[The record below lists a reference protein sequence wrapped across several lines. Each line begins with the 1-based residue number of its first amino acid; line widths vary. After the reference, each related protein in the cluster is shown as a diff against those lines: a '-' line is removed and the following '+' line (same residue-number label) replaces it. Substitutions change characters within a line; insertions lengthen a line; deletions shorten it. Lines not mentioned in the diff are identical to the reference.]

1 MIRTASP
8 SHVNK
13 GVIPLALGALG
24 VVFGD
29 IGTSPIYAFNE
40 SAKNGDGRVAD
51 VLGVASLIFW
61 TLTIVVSVKYLV
73 VVLRAD
79 NHGEG
84 GILALFSL
92 LPAKIRSARKGTSA
106 AIVFMVLIAAAFL
119 FADGLLTPAISV
131 LSATEGLK
139 AINPDLAQF
148 AVPATVVILILLF
161 FIQFRGTNFV
171 GKVFGPVTLVWFV
184 VIGGL
189 GLNQVIL
196 NPSALGG
203 LNPVYA
209 VEFVARNGLGTF
221 IIMSSVI
228 LAVTG
233 AEALYADLG
242 HFGKR
247 PIRVAWFGL
256 VAVALV
262 LSYLGQA
269 ALVLR
274 DPGSRGN
281 AFFGQVEG
289 QWPTIL
295 LVILA
300 TLATIIASQA
310 LISGV
315 ASLTNQAIRIG
326 LMSRMKVVHTS
337 SEHAGQI
344 YVPLVNALLGF
355 GSVVLVIIFQ
365 TSAALAGAYAFAI
378 AGVMLIT
385 TIALFWVARDVW
397 KWSPWLRFPLL
408 GLFLVFDISFLVATS
423 TKIPEGAWLSLCIGF
438 VVASVMWIWRKGR
451 FLLNERLKQTAMT
464 WRQVSIARKSSAV
477 AITAT
482 TGIYLSAFSDMVPQ
496 SLEEQIRVLH
506 SMPEKIV
513 IVNVVTT
520 EKPYSRKK
528 PEFKKHNDYVSFV
541 AVYAGFMEIVNLPR
555 ALRSQALEGLIDEKD
570 ATYFVASRKFVNP
583 PKESLNRI
591 EGFIFAAMH
600 RNSALA
606 SDYFRLPANRVI
618 NFSVS
623 MEK

>member
-1 MIRTASP
+1 VNDASLVRSTQQP
-8 SHVNK
+8 TGWVAGGGR
-13 GVIPLALGALG
+13 GVSVASRHAAG
-24 VVFGD
+24 VH
-29 IGTSPIYAFNE
+29 
-40 SAKNGDGRVAD
+40 
-51 VLGVASLIFW
+51 GVAG
-61 TLTIVVSVKYLV
+61 
-73 VVLRAD
+73 VLLGTRA
-79 NHGEG
+79 GVLWG
-84 GILALFSL
+84 TRAAIRA
-92 LPAKIRSARKGTSA
+92 IRS
-106 AIVFMVLIAAAFL
+106 
-119 FADGLLTPAISV
+119 
-131 LSATEGLK
+131 E
-139 AINPDLAQF
+139 
-148 AVPATVVILILLF
+148 
-161 FIQFRGTNFV
+161 
-171 GKVFGPVTLVWFV
+171 
-184 VIGGL
+184 
-189 GLNQVIL
+189 
-196 NPSALGG
+196 
-203 LNPVYA
+203 
-209 VEFVARNGLGTF
+209 
-221 IIMSSVI
+221 
-228 LAVTG
+228 G
-233 AEALYADLG
+233 AEGEL
-242 HFGKR
+242 
-247 PIRVAWFGL
+247 
-256 VAVALV
+256 
-262 LSYLGQA
+262 
-269 ALVLR
+269 
-274 DPGSRGN
+274 
-281 AFFGQVEG
+281 
-289 QWPTIL
+289 T
-295 LVILA
+295 

-315 ASLTNQAIRIG
+315 ASLTNQAMRIG

-337 SEHAGQI
+337 SKHEGQI

-355 GSVVLVIIFQ
+355 GSVLLVIIFQ

-451 FLLNERLKQTAMT
+451 FILNERLQQTAMT
-464 WRQVSIARKSSAV
+464 WRQVASARKSPAV
-477 AITAT
+477 AITPT
-482 TGIYLSAFSDMVPQ
+482 TGIYLSAFHDMVPQ
-496 SLEEQIRVLH
+496 SLEEQIKVLH

-528 PEFKKHNDYVSFV
+528 PEIKKHNDYVSFV

-591 EGFIFAAMH
+591 EGLIFAAMH